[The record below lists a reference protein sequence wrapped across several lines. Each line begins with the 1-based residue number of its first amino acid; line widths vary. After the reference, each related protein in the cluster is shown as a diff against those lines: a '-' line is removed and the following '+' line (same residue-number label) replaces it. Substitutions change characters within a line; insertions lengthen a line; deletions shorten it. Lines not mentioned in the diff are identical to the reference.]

1 MMFVGMQARL
11 QNQEVEIKWLTQ
23 QVLSGN
29 AAPYVLTIMALV
41 SIQPEGEDR
50 WELLYEGFQ
59 KHYPLMAEVNGNN
72 MEEEVVL
79 VAGNN
84 SNNNKKY
91 DFIDPYWDGKP
102 YPTLKSKPI
111 YPYPD
116 QPDDFEEDLL
126 IVVNQL
132 KLTDSFHVD
141 YLPKGRRQWLAFNV
155 RSADDERG
163 WKASLAAVAEFNRLN
178 GADLKLSKVLSVLS
192 GMAAGVHYDLTLQ
205 CTDGCFY
212 EARIFMEIGDAIEL
226 ITFRPAKHWP
236 RPTMR

>member
-1 MMFVGMQARL
+1 
-11 QNQEVEIKWLTQ
+11 
-23 QVLSGN
+23 
-29 AAPYVLTIMALV
+29 
-41 SIQPEGEDR
+41 
-50 WELLYEGFQ
+50 
-59 KHYPLMAEVNGNN
+59 MAEVNGNN

-91 DFIDPYWDGKP
+91 DFIDPYDPYWDGKP
-102 YPTLKSKPI
+102 YPTPKSKPVD
-111 YPYPD
+111 PYPD
-116 QPDDFEEDLL
+116 PDEPEDFEEDVL

-132 KLTDSFHVD
+132 KLTDGFHVD

-155 RSADDERG
+155 RSADDEGG
-163 WKASLAAVAEFNRLN
+163 WKASRAAVAEFNRLK

-192 GMAAGVHYDLTLQ
+192 RMAAGVHYDLTLQ

-212 EARIFMEIGDAIEL
+212 EARIFMGIGDAIEL